1 MISLESEGFK
11 KEISWT
17 GKYFENFQKKK
28 RNNKIMKTKLKKK
41 N

>member
-17 GKYFENFQKKK
+17 GKYFKNYE
-28 RNNKIMKTKLKKK
+28 NKILKK
-41 N
+41 NL